1 MTPPTAEAVLA
12 TLRELQA
19 HDLPA
24 HGGRTLAY
32 VYDSG
37 LADADAVGLEALAMF
52 AASNG
57 LDPTAFPSLLRMEND
72 LVALTGGLLDAPA
85 GFAGSVTSGGTES
98 ILLAVLAARQ
108 GSPGTSDPSMVLPT
122 SAHAAFHK
130 AAEFLGV
137 RAVLVDVDADT
148 LRADPV
154 AMADAVDHTTVLVVA
169 SAPSYAHGVVD
180 PVTEVAAMAADRGV
194 RCHVDACI
202 GGWVLPHLDDAP
214 PWTFAVEGVTS
225 ISVDLHKYAYTP
237 KGVSVLLHATPALR
251 RGHFFASAN
260 WPGYTMLNSTMQSTR
275 SGGPLAAAWAVT
287 QRIGIQGYADL
298 ARQARDATLAVATAV
313 DGIDGLSVLT
323 APDSTLVAL
332 VADTSCDVFTIAD
345 EMLERG
351 WFVQPQLSFRGV
363 PPTLHLTLSAAT
375 APSVPELVVAL
386 RESTD
391 AARAAGPV
399 PLDPGLAALLGSIDP
414 ATLDEAGFARS
425 ARRRR
430 AGGQRRSARAA
441 EPDGPG
447 QRPARRVPCPTARGA
462 AGWRARPPVTPD
474 RRLTAPRPPPGAA
487 RCPSAPDRLP
497 RAPQGYW
504 LGPIQHRS
512 RKDADGTRD
521 PRPRP
526 LAHGGEGHAGAARA
540 DHRRQPRRDGG
551 PGAGARRT
559 RRPRDRHPDDVCRAG
574 RRGRPA
580 RPGAGGGRHRQGR
593 PRRHLGA
600 ELRRV
605 GADPVRDRQGR
616 RDPGQHQPGL
626 PLARARLRAQPG
638 RHPR

>member
-1 MTPPTAEAVLA
+1 MTPPTSTPTTDDVIA
-12 TLRELQA
+12 TLRTLQA
-19 HDLPA
+19 LDLPA

-52 AASNG
+52 ASSNG

-72 LVALTGGLLDAPA
+72 LVALTGGLLDAPE
-85 GFAGSVTSGGTES
+85 GYVGSVTSGGTES

-108 GSPGTSDPSMVLPT
+108 GVGTTDPSMVIPV

-137 RAVLVDVDADT
+137 RAVLVDVDPVT
-148 LRADPV
+148 LRADPA
-154 AMADAVDHTTVLVVA
+154 AMDAAIDDTTVLVVA

-180 PVTEVAAMAADRGV
+180 PVTEIAALAAERGI

-202 GGWVLPHLDDAP
+202 GGWVLPHLDGTP

-237 KGVSVLLHATPALR
+237 KGVSVLLHRTPALR

-287 QRIGIQGYADL
+287 QRIGVEGYARL
-298 ARQARDATLAVATAV
+298 AHEARDATLAVADAV
-313 DGIDGLSVLT
+313 DGIPGLRVLT

-332 VADTSCDVFTIAD
+332 VADESCDVFTVAD

-351 WFVQPQLSFRGV
+351 WFVQPQMSFGDV

-386 RESTD
+386 RESVD

-399 PLDPGLAALLGSIDP
+399 AIDPGLAGLVGGIDP
-414 ATLDEAGFARS
+414 ATLDDQGFA
-425 ARRRR
+425 
-430 AGGQRRSARAA
+430 GLL
-441 EPDGPG
+441 
-447 QRPARRVPCPTARGA
+447 VA
-462 AGWRARPPVTPD
+462 AGLAGSDGALALPRRMAPVNALLDACPPALREALLLGV
-474 RRLTAPRPPPGAA
+474 L
-487 RCPSAPDRLP
+487 DRL
-497 RAPQGYW
+497 
-504 LGPIQHRS
+504 S
-512 RKDADGTRD
+512 RPT
-521 PRPRP
+521 P
-526 LAHGGEGHAGAARA
+526 
-540 DHRRQPRRDGG
+540 
-551 PGAGARRT
+551 T
-559 RRPRDRHPDDVCRAG
+559 
-574 RRGRPA
+574 
-580 RPGAGGGRHRQGR
+580 
-593 PRRHLGA
+593 
-600 ELRRV
+600 
-605 GADPVRDRQGR
+605 
-616 RDPGQHQPGL
+616 
-626 PLARARLRAQPG
+626 
-638 RHPR
+638 